1 MRGDFTRDTF
11 DPSKHYSRVLMQ
23 QGRVQLDADWNEQT
37 SILLHYMRAL
47 GRDLFGAHAGPADGA
62 GFELLWNKTKDWE
75 ATLNDMFKK
84 GQFDK
89 ARYEALGKAVKAGNV
104 VITRGRY
111 YVGGIPTANHAATLY
126 TEQLGCPRNEM
137 KDDDRVSK
145 WEKNVVFY
153 LDVWERHVT
162 WLDDGYIREVALGGP
177 DTGTRAQVYWQVRSL
192 LPDGGATITCEA
204 VSTSPI
210 RGTGTL
216 RVMAHNKSSNELC
229 VISPE
234 ASYRGAENQLY
245 RVEIH
250 EGGTTDKA
258 TYKWSRENGSDVFP
272 IASLGQA
279 GATLGHAGRDRR
291 SGLKDGDWVE
301 VVDDVIASGNSP
313 GILARVKGPPQHLNV
328 TLDFAGKR
336 ADFPSYQDEDFQ
348 KRHPILRRWDHVGD
362 TNANGAIRM
371 GKAIDT
377 ANGWAELEDG
387 VRVQFAAGQT
397 YRSGDY
403 WLIPARTATGDV
415 DWPSEFTNE
424 GKELKDSDGN
434 RIGAAL
440 PPHGPVHY
448 YAPLASWNGV
458 EWHDCRH
465 ILKPLPYVQK

>member
-1 MRGDFTRDTF
+1 MQGDFTRDTF
-11 DPSKHYSRVLMQ
+11 DPSKQYSRVLMQ

-47 GRDLFGAHAGPADGA
+47 ARDLFGAHAGPAEGA
-62 GFELLWNKTKDWE
+62 GFELIGSTTEKWE
-75 ATLNDMFKK
+75 DRLNNMFEKEK
-84 GQFDK
+84 QFDDDRAK
-89 ARYEALGKAVKAGNV
+89 ALKLAVTEGNL

-111 YVGGIPTANHAATLY
+111 YVGGIPAANPAATLY

-137 KDDDRVSK
+137 TEENRRSK
-145 WEKNVVFY
+145 WKTNVLFY

-162 WLDDGYIREVALGGP
+162 WLDDGLIREVGLGGP

-192 LPDGGATITCEA
+192 LPDGGVDIDCKTTIDKI
-204 VSTSPI
+204 V

-216 RVMAHNKSSNELC
+216 RAMAHSKPSNELC

-250 EGGTTDKA
+250 DGGTTKTA
-258 TYKWSRENGSDVFP
+258 TYKWSRENGSVAFP
-272 IASLGQA
+272 ITSLGDA
-279 GATLGHAGRDRR
+279 GATLGYAGRDRR

-301 VVDDVIASGNSP
+301 VVDDVIASSNSP

-328 TLDFAGKR
+328 TLDFAGNR
-336 ADFPSYQDEDFQ
+336 ADFPSYQDKDFPN
-348 KRHPILRRWDHVGD
+348 RHPLLRRWDHD
-362 TNANGAIRM
+362 TKADGAIPIVE
-371 GKAIDT
+371 AVNT
-377 ANGWAELEDG
+377 AKGWAELEDG
-387 VRVQFAAGQT
+387 VRVQFVADKT

-415 DWPSEFTNE
+415 EWPSQLKKDGTEQ
-424 GKELKDSDGN
+424 KDSDGN

-448 YAPLASWNGV
+448 YAPLASLKEGKLT
-458 EWHDCRH
+458 DCRR
-465 ILKPLPYVQK
+465 ILLPLPPPA

>member
-11 DPSKHYSRVLMQ
+11 DPGKHYSRVLMQ

-47 GRDLFGAHAGPADGA
+47 ARDLFGAHAGPAEGA
-62 GFELLWNKTKDWE
+62 GFELIWSKMDKFGERLSE
-75 ATLNDMFKK
+75 TLKEEEFNND
-84 GQFDK
+84 
-89 ARYEALGKAVKAGNV
+89 RVRALKQAVAEGNP

-111 YVGGIPTANHAATLY
+111 YVGGIPAANHAAILY
-126 TEQLGCPRNEM
+126 TEQLGCPRDEV
-137 KDDDRVSK
+137 KKDDRVSK

-162 WLDDGYIREVALGGP
+162 WLDDGQIREVALGGP
-177 DTGTRAQVYWQVRSL
+177 DTCTRAQVYWQVRSL
-192 LPDGGATITCEA
+192 LPDEGVNIDCETA
-204 VSTSPI
+204 VDKI
-210 RGTGTL
+210 VRGTGTL
-216 RVMAHNKSSNELC
+216 RAMAHSRPSNELC

-250 EGGTTDKA
+250 EGGTAEKA
-258 TYKWSRENGSDVFP
+258 TYKWSRENGSVVFP
-272 IASLGQA
+272 ITSLGDA
-279 GATLGHAGRDRR
+279 GATLGYAGRDRR

-328 TLDFAGKR
+328 TLDFVGNR
-336 ADFPSYQDEDFQ
+336 ADFPSYQDKDFQ
-348 KRHPILRRWDHVGD
+348 KRHPLLRRWDHD
-362 TNANGAIRM
+362 TKADGAIPI
-371 GKAIDT
+371 GGAVDT
-377 ANGWAELEDG
+377 AKGWAELEDG
-387 VRVQFAAGQT
+387 VRVQFVAGQT

-415 DWPSEFTNE
+415 EWPSQLMKDGTEQ
-424 GKELKDSDGN
+424 KDSDGN
-434 RIGAAL
+434 RIAAAL

-448 YAPLASWNGV
+448 YAPLASWNGSK
-458 EWHDCRH
+458 WTDCRR
-465 ILKPLPYVQK
+465 ILAPLPSVPN